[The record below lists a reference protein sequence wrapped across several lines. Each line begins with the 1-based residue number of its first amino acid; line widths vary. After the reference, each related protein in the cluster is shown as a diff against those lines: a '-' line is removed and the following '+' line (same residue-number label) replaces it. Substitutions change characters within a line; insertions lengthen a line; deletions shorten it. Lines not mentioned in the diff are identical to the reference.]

1 VASPERPNFAARLQA
16 LADPDTVVIA
26 ESTRKLLGGLFDLQK
41 RGREP
46 LRGAASA
53 LRNPPQMNS
62 GGQETSTTTALDPKS
77 LKDRARLPSP
87 SELDDWPGLD
97 EANER
102 LLAEKRAKEQAGG

>member
-1 VASPERPNFAARLQA
+1 
-16 LADPDTVVIA
+16 
-26 ESTRKLLGGLFDLQK
+26 
-41 RGREP
+41 
-46 LRGAASA
+46 
-53 LRNPPQMNS
+53 MNS